1 MNLQTTMEF
10 RISPIKFKVFPQS
23 RLKVYPVQ
31 FKVLGLHLFFSIF
44 GGEEEFQSVV
54 YIGRYFEHKS
64 YLLFAIL
71 FDITIQ
77 KLFFHYCKNMLF

>member
-10 RISPIKFKVFPQS
+10 GFSPTKFNVFPQS
-23 RLKVYPVQ
+23 RLKVYLIE
-31 FKVLGLHLFFSIF
+31 FRVLGLHLFFLIF
-44 GGEEEFQSVV
+44 GVEEGFQSIV
-54 YIGRYFEHKS
+54 YIGKYFEHKS